1 MPTTASDDRRLPD
14 NADLENLKKR
24 AKHFLKRIR
33 SQDEDALERL
43 RRVIPR
49 SIRTPIALGD
59 VQLVIAREYGF
70 ASWPKLKAFL
80 ETVPRNQVSSDVA
93 GGPFEVP
100 QIPLRDY
107 IVFPGMEMPLY
118 VGRSKSLSAIEA
130 ANQGQKVLLCL
141 QRDAKTDDPQA
152 DDVYATGTL
161 ATIERTSAT
170 SAGAQVIVRGHSRA
184 RALHMEFSGSH
195 AVAFVE
201 PLADEQIDATEMN
214 VAQMRSVLLRV
225 VRKLNLP
232 PELETEIEATFDPG
246 KLVDLAA
253 QHVPFGLPK
262 RQELLELVNIRARL
276 DRIVEM
282 FTVLLLELEQP
293 PLDDFV
299 GRYQLAPGFIVD
311 IEKGDACLVAESPWD
326 RVEVSPRGEDSFAP
340 ESQVLPNQTIDAVPL
355 YLAMGRAGTTP
366 TYRFSRTKTAWSSG
380 LVEATDSR
388 RGRTGTGSSILLR
401 PSRLTLGTTGNDL
414 PGDTRLIPESRRT
427 YRRPMTASSSIRT
440 G

>member
-14 NADLENLKKR
+14 NADLENLKKC

-100 QIPLRDY
+100 LIPLRDY

-282 FTVLLLELEQP
+282 IADHQPTTIEDLAAARVSGLLWVGAPDHDLVGFALADEIDGNLHLDELAV
-293 PLDDFV
+293 D
-299 GRYQLAPGFIVD
+299 PGFARQGLGSALVETVCAEAKVRGCPWVTLRTFAD
-311 IEKGDACLVAESPWD
+311 IPWNGPFYLKLGFRECPDSAVTPSLWRLISEEPAKGLN
-326 RVEVSPRGEDSFAP
+326 VSPRIF
-340 ESQVLPNQTIDAVPL
+340 
-355 YLAMGRAGTTP
+355 M
-366 TYRFSRTKTAWSSG
+366 
-380 LVEATDSR
+380 R
-388 RGRTGTGSSILLR
+388 RE
-401 PSRLTLGTTGNDL
+401 P
-414 PGDTRLIPESRRT
+414 
-427 YRRPMTASSSIRT
+427 
-440 G
+440 